1 MRLAL
6 AMLAVFALA
15 SCSAATGKP
24 SAVAEA
30 DQTASEMRILR
41 REGMCFDDQ
50 SGTNNTVRRVM
61 DFWLISFGANEELQG
76 VTAAVSWNPDIEDK
90 LDTRAFRAKMVSD
103 SVIQVVGDDL
113 LAVPKNYEIPYIHF
127 FGGTA
132 EGRRAAAKLVT
143 FCKP

>member
-6 AMLAVFALA
+6 LVLSAFALGA
-15 SCSAATGKP
+15 CSAAAEKP

-30 DQTASEMRILR
+30 DQTASEIRTLR
-41 REGMCFDDQ
+41 SEGICFDDQ
-50 SGTNNTVRRVM
+50 AATNFTVRGVM
-61 DFWLISFGANEELQG
+61 DFWIISFGTNEELQG
-76 VTAAVSWNPDIEDK
+76 VTAAVTWNPDIEDQ
-90 LDTRAFRAKMVSD
+90 LDTRTFRAKMVSD
-103 SVIQVVGDDL
+103 SVIQVVGNDL